1 MSLEQQVANLVEAS
15 NNLTKSVDGKIQEI
29 DAKIDEATQEIEDKF
44 LELSQKS
51 YWVDSLLGR
60 DSNDGLSSAK
70 PLKTLGKAYELCRTD
85 SASLN
90 KISIARD
97 GEYTLPSDVT
107 ASVLTNKIIVEATG
121 GANRTYP
128 DDLGVTVKISGNY
141 VSCNTNHE
149 FLYCNIKVESSTYGF
164 LCGDGIKVRTYKCKV
179 IKASS
184 VNNFLANYHNPAGLN
199 YATFQLTTFDGAGAD
214 FYPVGKLQGT
224 TFWKQVDVTLQN
236 GAKMNLSYTQL
247 ADLQV
252 Y

>member
-1 MSLEQQVANLVEAS
+1 MSTQEIGALIDSVNEMTQTVANKNA
-15 NNLTKSVDGKIQEI
+15 EI

-44 LELSQKS
+44 LDLSKKT
-51 YWVDSLLGR
+51 YFVDGLLGS

-70 PLKTLGKAYELCRTD
+70 PLQTLGKAYELCLTD

-90 KISIARD
+90 KISIIRD
-97 GEYTLPSDVT
+97 GEYGLPADVT
-107 ASVLTNKIIVEATG
+107 ASVLTNKIIIEATG
-121 GANRTYP
+121 LSNKTYP
-128 DDLGVTVKISGNY
+128 DDLGVTVKVLGNY
-141 VSCNTNHE
+141 ISCNTNHE
-149 FLYCNIKVESSTYGF
+149 ILYCNIKVESTTYGF

-184 VNNFLANYHNPAGLN
+184 VNHFLANYHDPAGLN

-214 FYPVGKLQGT
+214 FFPVGKLQGT
-224 TFWKQVDVTLQN
+224 TFWKQLDVTLQN
-236 GAKMNLSYTQL
+236 GAKMNPSYTKL